1 MDKVSVALR
10 VFFEDPFF
18 IGICERRTNGWLTV
32 CKITFGTEPKDYE
45 IQEYI
50 LKNWQKLEFSP
61 ATEDTVIKVCTN
73 PKRMQRAIKRQLDH
87 MGVGTKS
94 QQSLKLQQTLAKHN
108 RAEKKRERKEA
119 ENNRQFELKQRKR
132 KEKHKGR

>member
-18 IGICERRTNGWLTV
+18 IGICERRTEGWLTV
-32 CKITFGTEPKDYE
+32 CKITFGAEPKDYE

-50 LKNWQKLEFSP
+50 LKNWEKLKFSP
-61 ATEDTVIKVCTN
+61 AAEDTVIKVCSN
-73 PKRMQRAIKRQLDH
+73 PKRMQRVVKRQLDH
-87 MGVGTKS
+87 IGVGTKS
-94 QQSLKLQQTLAKHN
+94 QQALKLQQTDLKHK
-108 RAEKKRERKEA
+108 RVAKKREEKEA
-119 ENNRQFELKQRKR
+119 ENERQFELKQRKR